1 MLVHA
6 PEPDVAVAQ
15 GVPPGVEHL
24 AVEAENAFASYACWW
39 WGERGEAVIN
49 PRAIR
54 IADTR
59 EQVPKGERVALAR
72 IHKDDSQQ
80 GAALRWCV
88 LGKIKTRERVTKGR
102 RGLFKVRCARANFR
116 AGGADRPGRDEGFVA
131 VELEADPAHGGAQ
144 KARAGIVH
152 VQRVDAPQIH
162 GDRGRGVHDKLA
174 GRRPD
179 GGANRSA
186 LEREPLVAGAIG
198 HQPETRASVD
208 FDSAGFIE
216 RDCGPRGIVSFKG
229 LSNAQFP
236 NRRVSADGFRTDAG
250 RAFEARHIPGRSQIG
265 DRSGAQEEKQRN
277 RNHQDGGNCAQCQR
291 QTETQKARVRFRWA
305 NLYNLFE
312 GRRWTVV
319 AITTQHFF
327 ELLNFGIRV
336 AGAVPQVVVFHKSF
350 LVVLGRL
357 LTMHLLP
364 CHSASRAA
372 FAYLDRD

>member
-1 MLVHA
+1 MPNTEYRWLSAVKEQFCPSTRTGMMLPTLNSSPTVNRLIRRCILQASNDTDTKRPTQVPIMKLAVGQSSRRTTYLLLGVRRPLGPVVLVHA
-6 PEPDVAVAQ
+6 PEPDVAVAE
-15 GVPPGVEHL
+15 GIPPGVEHL

-152 VQRVDAPQIH
+152 VQRVDASQIH
-162 GDRGRGVHDKLA
+162 GDRRRRIHDKLA
-174 GRRPD
+174 GRSPD

-186 LEREPLVAGAIG
+186 LQREPLVAGAIG
-198 HQPETRASVD
+198 NQTEARASLD
-208 FDSAGFIE
+208 FHTARFIE
-216 RDCGPRGIVSFKG
+216 GDCGPRGIIRFES
-229 LSNAQFP
+229 LSNAQFS
-236 NRRVSADGFRTDAG
+236 NRRVSSDGFPTDARG
-250 RAFEARHIPGRSQIG
+250 AFEARHIPGRSQIG
-265 DRSGAQEEKQRN
+265 ER
-277 RNHQDGGNCAQCQR
+277 
-291 QTETQKARVRFRWA
+291 
-305 NLYNLFE
+305 
-312 GRRWTVV
+312 
-319 AITTQHFF
+319 
-327 ELLNFGIRV
+327 
-336 AGAVPQVVVFHKSF
+336 
-350 LVVLGRL
+350 
-357 LTMHLLP
+357 
-364 CHSASRAA
+364 SRAQVQNQ
-372 FAYLDRD
+372 RDHC